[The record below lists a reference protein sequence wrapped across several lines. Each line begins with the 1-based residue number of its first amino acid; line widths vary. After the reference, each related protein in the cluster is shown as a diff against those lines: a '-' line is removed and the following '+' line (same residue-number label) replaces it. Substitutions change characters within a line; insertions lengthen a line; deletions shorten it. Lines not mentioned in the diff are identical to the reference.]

1 MTERTMKKLSTYL
14 SLTKPRISVLFAF
27 TGIVG
32 LEVQGSLSAVTFQ
45 YWAIV
50 LGIFFVGG
58 AANALNQYFERD
70 LDAKMTRTAQ
80 KRALPLKKIT
90 ESAALTFSLIMAL
103 SGILL
108 LIIFG
113 NFLAGFIGLGLI
125 LFYSFFYTLYL
136 KPRTPKSIVI
146 GGVAG
151 ALAPVIAWVAVTG
164 RVDWVPALM
173 FAIIFFWSPP
183 HFWALALYYKDD
195 YAKVGLPMLP
205 VVAGETVT
213 RRHIFIYSLTL
224 LPLSLSLYFLEALGL
239 LYAFSALVLSVLFVV
254 GAFLIY
260 RKASL
265 RFCRQFFA
273 YSIFYIALLFVMMLL
288 DATV

>member
-1 MTERTMKKLSTYL
+1 MKTVSAYL

-32 LEVQGSLSAVTFQ
+32 LAVEASLSASTIQ
-45 YWAIV
+45 YWAII

-70 LDAKMTRTAQ
+70 LDAKMARTAS
-80 KRALPLKKIT
+80 KRALPLGKIYPRD
-90 ESAALTFSLIMAL
+90 ALTFSLIMAL

-108 LIIFG
+108 LVLFG

-125 LFYSFFYTLYL
+125 LFYSLFYTLYL
-136 KPRTPKSIVI
+136 KPRTPQNIVI

-164 RVDWVPALM
+164 RIDWTPLLM

-205 VVAGETVT
+205 VVAGDSVT
-213 RRHIFIYSLTL
+213 RRHIFVYSLTL
-224 LPLSLSLYFLEALGL
+224 LPLSLSLYFLGTLGW
-239 LYAFSALVLSVLFVV
+239 LYALSALVLSVGFVV

-265 RFCRQFFA
+265 QFCRQFFA
-273 YSIFYIALLFVMMLL
+273 YSIFYIAFLFIAMLV
-288 DATV
+288 DSSFFS